1 MKHNDNRSEPLPYI
15 LSTLVVRSGSMAR
28 TTDLPVL
35 RAIGRNIAEVRNY
48 RGLTQEQLADR
59 IGVSADALASLERGA
74 RFPRLRTL
82 LVLSRELDV
91 PLRDL
96 IEDQKNVADASND
109 RARLMVQARTL
120 VHDLSDEFLAIAVE
134 QLSALARRDG
144 SSGAKD

>member
-1 MKHNDNRSEPLPYI
+1 
-15 LSTLVVRSGSMAR
+15 MAR

-35 RAIGRNIAEVRNY
+35 LAIGRNVAEVRNY

-74 RFPRLRTL
+74 RFPRFSTL
-82 LVLSRELDV
+82 LVLSRELGV

-96 IEDQKNVADASND
+96 IEDPKNVANASND
-109 RARLMVQARTL
+109 RTRLVAQARTL